1 MAAPVENLAMY
12 YEDTTNYY
20 TNSYVPLLPMTGVNK
35 VANLAKAS
43 VAKVNDVA
51 IASINILDK
60 VFGKTLYYFHD
71 EASDVAGYKKLTTSV
86 SDIAKTTLSASAS
99 ATDVFPVLT
108 LLGSWITDAGV
119 PGFTGILPAY
129 SSANSPWIIYLRQK
143 RTTYVAGYIAN
154 WIIRWY
160 RYYYDDEFGWQLSG
174 QIAYVVGG
182 AATLTEQTVTFQ
194 NGVIATTWGA
204 TDRLICKIWANFDEI
219 GLEV

>member
-86 SDIAKTTLSASAS
+86 SDIVKTTLGDSASAGD
-99 ATDVFPVLT
+99 AFPVLK

-119 PGFTGILPAY
+119 PGFTGILPA
-129 SSANSPWIIYLRQK
+129 SSTPNSPWILYLRQK
-143 RTTYVAGYIAN
+143 RTVYVAGYISN
-154 WIIRWY
+154 FTIRWY
-160 RYYYDDEFGWQLSG
+160 RYYDDEDFGWTLSG
-174 QIAYVVGG
+174 QIAYVVSGS
-182 AATLTEQTVTFQ
+182 ATLTEQTKTYQ
-194 NGVIATTWGA
+194 NGIISSTWGA
-204 TDRLICKIWANFDEI
+204 TDRLVCKIWANFDEM